1 MVAFHCWV
9 NVYLPGE
16 YGLRHLCIC
25 SSAICV
31 SFGGKISQS
40 VQAATEKKKNNNYRL
55 GCVNDKHVLCI
66 ILETGKSKDK
76 VLDNP
81 GSNEGPCAAS

>member
-1 MVAFHCWV
+1 M
-9 NVYLPGE
+9 YL
-16 YGLRHLCIC
+16 L
-25 SSAICV
+25 
-31 SFGGKISQS
+31 GGRFLSLFRLLLG
-40 VQAATEKKKNNNYRL
+40 KKKKTNYRL

>member
-40 VQAATEKKKNNNYRL
+40 VQAATGKKKKPTIDW
-55 GCVNDKHVLCI
+55 VV
-66 ILETGKSKDK
+66 
-76 VLDNP
+76 
-81 GSNEGPCAAS
+81 